1 MVTWPFQQKKKMWR
15 TTYWPTFV
23 VRWGAHVHVALEFSA
38 TIKRESSL
46 YINNISLKERKRT
59 KITNQ
64 T

>member
-1 MVTWPFQQKKKMWR
+1 MWR

-23 VRWGAHVHVALEFSA
+23 VRWGAHMHVALEFSA

-46 YINNISLKERKRT
+46 YINNISLKERKGT